1 MKTLEETTRP
11 LRTTPQRAQ
20 IIRQVEEVCQELN
33 IPIEV
38 DLRCFTYAELV
49 LVHVRLQLG
58 QCLSRQ

>member
-1 MKTLEETTRP
+1 MKITEQTSRP
-11 LRTTPQRAQ
+11 LRTTPKRAQ
-20 IIRQVEEVCQELN
+20 IIRQVEEVCQELG

-58 QCLSRQ
+58 KCLSR